1 MHHLPRHRAF
11 VTPKYVTVWWPR
23 VTNGIPE
30 LISRKSPIF
39 GPELTGRKFFY
50 DYLVQLL
57 ANPSSVTDGARMPN
71 LNLGKDDISALVAFI
86 NRERSTIASRV
97 GP

>member
-1 MHHLPRHRAF
+1 MKITAQWWSNDRGHVSSKRAF
-11 VTPKYVTVWWPR
+11 
-23 VTNGIPE
+23 TNGIP
-30 LISRKSPIF
+30 KWM

-57 ANPSSVTDGARMPN
+57 ANPSGVRDRAGMPN

-86 NRERSTIASRV
+86 NRGDQRWRLL
-97 GP
+97 GN